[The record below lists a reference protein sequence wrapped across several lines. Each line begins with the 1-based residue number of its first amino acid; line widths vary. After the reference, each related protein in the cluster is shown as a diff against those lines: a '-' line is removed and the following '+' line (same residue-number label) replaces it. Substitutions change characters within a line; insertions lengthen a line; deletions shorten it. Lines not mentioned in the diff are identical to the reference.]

1 MLRKVI
7 ALSCSL
13 VLSAL
18 GSPTLD
24 FIASFISNIVVP
36 STGTVNI
43 PVSAKWKIP
52 SFLNLPPPSYDG
64 IQIILVQDKP
74 IDASST
80 IDKNYKPGQ
89 TEGVI
94 EFTPTRT
101 GTYHLEVSG
110 FLVSTRI
117 GNDITITDPST
128 QIETQAQTNTMS
140 SISYTLEPHSTDNSL
155 AATITTAAI
164 LPSVISPTVAS
175 TTFYVTQT
183 ITSAAM
189 SSTPGIPNTGTV
201 SSTPG
206 IPTTGTLSGTPGI
219 PTTTQTPPTSP
230 KPISGSLL
238 GAILGTIIGVIVIIA
253 VVSAYLWYR
262 RSSSRA
268 SARVALDK
276 NPIPSSPWWT
286 SPQYNL
292 GKRSRSALHSLS
304 EDDAHASSLAPSDSV
319 SQKWVKEK
327 VFEKRRP
334 LRESTDLTVIMEK
347 GDSHSG

>member
-7 ALSCSL
+7 APSASL
-13 VLSAL
+13 VPSAL
-18 GSPTLD
+18 ENPALD
-24 FIASFISNIVVP
+24 FIASFISNIDVP
-36 STGTVNI
+36 STGTVNV
-43 PVSAKWKIP
+43 PVSAHWKIP
-52 SFLNLPPPSYDG
+52 DLPPLPFDE

-94 EFTPTRT
+94 TFTPTRT

-110 FLVSTRI
+110 FSTSARL

-128 QIETQAQTNTMS
+128 PAETQTQTNTMS
-140 SISYTLEPHSTDNSL
+140 SISSTPEPHSTDDSL
-155 AATITTAAI
+155 ATTITTAAI
-164 LPSVISPTVAS
+164 LPTVISSTVAS
-175 TTFYVTQT
+175 TSFYTHT
-183 ITSAAM
+183 LTSAAI
-189 SSTPGIPNTGTV
+189 SSTPGITTTATV

-206 IPTTGTLSGTPGI
+206 IPTTSTLSSTLGI

-238 GAILGTIIGVIVIIA
+238 GAILGTIIGMIVIIA

-262 RSSSRA
+262 RSSSRG

-286 SPQYNL
+286 SPHYNIE
-292 GKRSRSALHSLS
+292 KRSRSALHSQS
-304 EDDAHASSLAPSDSV
+304 EDEAHASSLAPSDSV